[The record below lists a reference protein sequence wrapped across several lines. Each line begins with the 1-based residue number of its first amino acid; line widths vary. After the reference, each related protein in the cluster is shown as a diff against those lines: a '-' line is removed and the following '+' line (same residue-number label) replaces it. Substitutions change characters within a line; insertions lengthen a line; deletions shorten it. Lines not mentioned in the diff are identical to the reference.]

1 MSKHG
6 YHKGTVL
13 IACPSCKNRHIIA
26 DHLGIFLD
34 DKTTLEDILAK
45 QGANVTKGHIEG
57 DMEFWEDGSVYKTG
71 ISQEE
76 SSEASTKES
85 S

>member
-45 QGANVTKGHIEG
+45 QGTKVTKGHVEG

-76 SSEASTKES
+76 PSDAGTKES